1 MAWPAESLR
10 RHVAVLGSTGSGKT
24 VLCKVIVEEAVR
36 NGIPVLAVDP
46 QGDIASLV
54 LREDAAQLA
63 QKGTAA
69 QVQQEFFDR
78 ARVAIFTPASSKG
91 IPLCVNPFRYPC
103 LRRPSSKPSSRPSS
117 P

>member
-1 MAWPAESLR
+1 MSPNMRGDPDGPGCGKDVATGTEVAWPAESLR

-63 QKGTAA
+63 QKGKAA
-69 QVQQEFFDR
+69 QVQQEFFE
-78 ARVAIFTPASSKG
+78 
-91 IPLCVNPFRYPC
+91 
-103 LRRPSSKPSSRPSS
+103 
-117 P
+117 